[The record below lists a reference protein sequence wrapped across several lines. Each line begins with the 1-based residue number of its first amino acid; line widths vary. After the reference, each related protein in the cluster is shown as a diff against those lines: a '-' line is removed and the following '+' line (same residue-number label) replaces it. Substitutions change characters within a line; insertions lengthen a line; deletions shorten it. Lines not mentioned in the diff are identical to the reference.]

1 MKLSIYNFI
10 WGFQYLHPISQWL
23 CHLRIR
29 LKKGHNIMAKRW
41 ITWFVTWIGK
51 LKLSHGCR
59 TKLRTLH
66 VFTAKTMVGGWRG
79 AQWRMTSCV
88 RSSVRQSSIRS
99 VVATRWPTAAS
110 AHSGNRNYLQSWA
123 RDNLIALQQRQCD
136 NVIELER
143 QEQIWKM
150 IRSRCLDGV
159 AKTNRVLM
167 QELTTLWRDN
177 MVAVLSRAQLCLLY
191 ICSLSE
197 RVIVMASILEI
208 LPCISCNKL
217 SNSDFYWRHTVPKII
232 WVSAKNRAS
241 HFWSI
246 CNVMYEYMT
255 GF

>member
-1 MKLSIYNFI
+1 MVAAPNYE
-10 WGFQYLHPISQWL
+10 
-23 CHLRIR
+23 
-29 LKKGHNIMAKRW
+29 
-41 ITWFVTWIGK
+41 
-51 LKLSHGCR
+51 
-59 TKLRTLH
+59 H

-79 AQWRMTSCV
+79 ALWRMTSCV
-88 RSSVRQSSIRS
+88 RSSVRQSLIRS
-99 VVATRWPTAAS
+99 VAATRWPTAAS

-136 NVIELER
+136 NVIELQR

-208 LPCISCNKL
+208 LPCKSCNKFWLLPKTHCPKNNL
-217 SNSDFYWRHTVPKII
+217 SLCKKPSLSLLEHLQCYVWVYDWVLTFNPK
-232 WVSAKNRAS
+232 
-241 HFWSI
+241 
-246 CNVMYEYMT
+246 
-255 GF
+255 

>member
-1 MKLSIYNFI
+1 
-10 WGFQYLHPISQWL
+10 
-23 CHLRIR
+23 
-29 LKKGHNIMAKRW
+29 MAVSFANKIEKRAKHY
-41 ITWFVTWIGK
+41 GK
-51 LKLSHGCR
+51 AL
-59 TKLRTLH
+59 
-66 VFTAKTMVGGWRG
+66 
-79 AQWRMTSCV
+79 
-88 RSSVRQSSIRS
+88 
-99 VVATRWPTAAS
+99 
-110 AHSGNRNYLQSWA
+110 NYLVCYLNWKIKAFAWLPHQITNMFSQRRRWWA
-123 RDNLIALQQRQCD
+123 DGGERCGQCD

-208 LPCISCNKL
+208 LPCTSCNKL